1 MSDHSE
7 MVFTT
12 ADGMDYPAHEQQYKT
27 FIKIGMIATATVA
40 TVVVLMA
47 IFLG

>member
-1 MSDHSE
+1 

-12 ADGMDYPAHEQQYKT
+12 ADGMDYPAHERQFKT
-27 FIKIGMIATATVA
+27 FIKIGMTATASIATI
-40 TVVVLMA
+40 VVLMA